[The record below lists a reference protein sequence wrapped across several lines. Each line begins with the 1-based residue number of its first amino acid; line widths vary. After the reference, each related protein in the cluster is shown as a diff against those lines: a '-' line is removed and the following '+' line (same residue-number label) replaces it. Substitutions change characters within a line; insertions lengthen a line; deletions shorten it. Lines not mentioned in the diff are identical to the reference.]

1 MNEPKNLKPK
11 SGFFGIITTQITVT
25 IIILLSVLAV
35 KYLFKD
41 TYASLKEWYT
51 LNICAET
58 DINEVLDNE
67 V

>member
-1 MNEPKNLKPK
+1 MDEDKNLKPK
-11 SGFFGIITTQITVT
+11 GGFFGIIITQMTITV
-25 IIILLSVLAV
+25 IILLSVLAV